1 MEKKNKILWFI
12 TILFFI
18 SFYKQILWE
27 PNNKEGFI
35 QFSMLFSMI
44 YSNLYSAFFSML
56 VYFIQ
61 TLPMLLMLFFTFV
74 IIFFTYIAFLVI
86 KSIILAFLDP
96 DSISLDENE

>member
-12 TILFFI
+12 TLLFFI
-18 SFYKQILWE
+18 SFYKQLIWE

-44 YSNLYSAFFSML
+44 YSNLYSAFYSML
-56 VYFIQ
+56 VYFVQ
-61 TLPMLLMLFFTFV
+61 TLPSMLMLFFTFV
-74 IIFFTYIAFLVI
+74 IMFFSYISFLI
-86 KSIILAFLDP
+86 LKSIILFIMDP